1 MNIKNLT
8 DSTIRVSC
16 QQLENQ
22 LFDSPK
28 DVVSWMGAIQ
38 AQDYNMCKWAVGVR
52 LKSATISDVENALA
66 RGEILRTH
74 VMRPTWHLVAAE
86 DIRWMLELN
95 KEKLKAQGATY
106 ANYLGIT
113 ENLHSKATKIIVKML
128 EGNNHL
134 SRQEI
139 GVELDKSSIKGIQ
152 ARMINY
158 FMYRAEIEGIVCSGI
173 DKGKKQTYSLIDE
186 RVKPTKK
193 LNKDE
198 ALALLATKYFR
209 SHSPASLQD
218 FSWWS
223 GLNISDS
230 KQAINL
236 IDTDLLKEKLSNSSQ
251 LLIHKSCDLT
261 SCLAKCASLLP
272 SFDEYI
278 ISYKDR
284 TSVIDLQHQPKAFS
298 KNGIFHP
305 IVMYKGKIVATWK
318 KSETKD
324 KTKIT
329 ISPFDE
335 KLKIDKEL
343 LKKAEKRF
351 FEFRCKS

>member
-1 MNIKNLT
+1 MNLT
-8 DSTIRVSC
+8 NSTIRTTS

-28 DVVSWMGAIQ
+28 DIVSWMGAIQ

-66 RGEILRTH
+66 QGEILRTH

-95 KEKLKAQGATY
+95 REKLKSQGSTY
-106 ANYLGIT
+106 AKYLGIT
-113 ENLHSKATKIIVKML
+113 ENLYSKATKIIVKML

-134 SRQEI
+134 TRQEI
-139 GVELDKSSIKGIQ
+139 GVELNKSDVKGIQ
-152 ARMINY
+152 ARMIHY

-173 DKGKKQTYSLIDE
+173 DKERKQTYALIDE

-198 ALALLATKYFR
+198 ALALLATKYFK

-218 FSWWS
+218 FSWWA
-223 GLNISDS
+223 GLNIGDC

-236 IDTDLLKEKLSNSSQ
+236 IENDLLKENLSNSSQ
-251 LLIHKSCDLT
+251 LLIHKSCRLT
-261 SCLAKCASLLP
+261 PSISKCASLLP
-272 SFDEYI
+272 AFDEYI

-284 TSVIDLQHQPKAFS
+284 TSVIDLQHQPKAFT

-305 IVMYKGKIVATWK
+305 IVMYNGKIVATWK
-318 KSETKD
+318 KFEKKG
-324 KTKIT
+324 KTEIV

-343 LKKAEKRF
+343 LKKAEERVFCFSRKL
-351 FEFRCKS
+351 